1 MRANTVY
8 VLSRDPLIVAGGFGT
23 IETLKGVNQPFT
35 LIYHNCGLIRAHH
48 LSRYMAWDRAYSG
61 KRRLV
66 VVTNEPA
73 EARWLR
79 LVGIDSHALSHNI
92 HVRDG
97 FFSPDPACEKR
108 YDAVYVAQLA
118 SFKRLWLAKGIQ
130 RLFVMTYVGGGAQ
143 WDLHEYE
150 PSLSHA
156 SFNRTWVPPDGVR
169 DVYRESHVG
178 LALSAK
184 EGAMFASMEY
194 LMTGLPVVTTKNR
207 GGRDRYLTPL
217 NSRFV
222 AARPDAV
229 ARAVSD
235 FVASPP
241 DPMEIRQEVLGLV
254 RRDRLAYVEML
265 RKRCSMRMA
274 SADSVVEQLWGG
286 ELGIERHAMPVQDF
300 VDSTLTQTLP
310 A

>member
-8 VLSRDPLIVAGGFGT
+8 VLSRDPLVVAGGFGT
-23 IETLKGVNQPFT
+23 IETLKAVDRPFT

-48 LSRYMAWDRAYSG
+48 LSRYMTWGRAFSG

-79 LVGIDSHALSHNI
+79 LVGIDSHSLSHNI
-92 HVRDG
+92 HVREG
-97 FFSPDPACEKR
+97 FFSPDPECGKR
-108 YDAVYVAQLA
+108 YDAVYAAQLA
-118 SFKRLWLAKGIQ
+118 SFKRLGLAKGIH

-156 SFNRTWVPPDGVR
+156 SFNRTWVPPEGVR
-169 DVYRESHVG
+169 DVYRASHVG
-178 LALSAK
+178 LALSSK

-194 LMTGLPVVTTKNR
+194 LMTGLPVVTTRNR
-207 GGRDRYLTPL
+207 GGRNRYLTRL

-222 AARPDAV
+222 AANPDAV

-235 FVASPP
+235 LAASPP
-241 DPMEIRQEVLGLV
+241 DPMEIRREVLGLV
-254 RRDRLAYVEML
+254 RRDRHAYVEML
-265 RKRCSMRMA
+265 RQRCSMPMA
-274 SADSVVEQLWGG
+274 SADSAVEQLWGG
-286 ELGIERHAMPVQDF
+286 EQGIEKHSMPIQYF
-300 VDSTLTQTLP
+300 IDSTLS
-310 A
+310 